1 MLFFAQGA
9 DYTTRGLPVAD
20 EESAQA
26 VNPAWEACG
35 FSPRGSAHLGLPGP
49 QAHPVTPRALK
60 CPDGEM
66 LRLFTVVTP
75 RWAHTC
81 SPGHTGMGNMPPLP
95 RAPGSRARL
104 SVGVNVTAQPTADK
118 ASLENVCPSSQHSTC
133 GGLSSFLWWTEGG
146 RVIVS
151 NHESC

>member
-1 MLFFAQGA
+1 M
-9 DYTTRGLPVAD
+9 AD